1 MPFRIKHSNKYAT
14 PHRMYQSMKAA
25 PGYFPPSQSA
35 VPQCDMNP
43 EELDAFDKEYEA
55 FVAEQKKLNSERKKK
70 RKKHANDQSNQQIET
85 DLKLLTANLSD

>member
-14 PHRMYQSMKAA
+14 PRRMYQSMKAA
-25 PGYFPPSQSA
+25 PGYFPPSQLV
-35 VPQCDMNP
+35 VPQRDMNP

-70 RKKHANDQSNQQIET
+70 RKKNANDQSNQQIET